1 MDVSG
6 YALIVG
12 GAHKTLAAG
21 SGIGRACV
29 LAFASQGASGIIV
42 ADLDQ
47 AAAKTVADEAK
58 RVAEN
63 PSLRIHPREI
73 DVRSEA
79 SVEQVFQ
86 DAVGLFG
93 RVDYCVNCAGI
104 GVEKAAAVAEADASE
119 FARFLEVNVTGTFL
133 VTRAASAV
141 MAAQEP
147 LPQFQR
153 RGPGNEAV
161 AGRSAFRGVIVN
173 MASAA
178 SYVSTPGMVQ
188 YTTSKHAVL
197 GLSKNAALDN
207 AAHGIRVNCICAS
220 WVHTPMVQKAIDNVP
235 GLDKMIEAA
244 VPMGRMALS
253 DEIADSVIFLCSP
266 RSSFITGC
274 GLIVD
279 GGTTLTSKV

>member
-1 MDVSG
+1 MEVSG

-12 GAHKTLAAG
+12 GG

-29 LAFASQGASGIIV
+29 MAFAIQGASGIMV

-47 AAAKTVADEAK
+47 AAAKAVTDEAM

-63 PSLRIHPREI
+63 PSLRIHSRGI

-79 SVEQVFQ
+79 SVEQAFQ
-86 DAVGLFG
+86 DMASLFG

-104 GVEKAAAVAEADASE
+104 GVEKAAAVAEADVSE

-147 LPQFQR
+147 LPQLQR
-153 RGPGNEAV
+153 RGPGKEAV
-161 AGRSAFRGVIVN
+161 GGRSAFRGAIVN
-173 MASAA
+173 MASAS

-220 WVHTPMVQKAIDNVP
+220 WVRTPMVQKAIDNVS

-253 DEIADSVIFLCSP
+253 EEIADSVIFLCSP
-266 RSSFITGC
+266 LSSFITGC

>member
-1 MDVSG
+1 MEITG

-12 GAHKTLAAG
+12 GG

-29 LAFASQGASGIIV
+29 KAFASEGASGIV
-42 ADLDQ
+42 LADLDH
-47 AAAKTVADEAK
+47 AAARAVAGEAAA
-58 RVAEN
+58 VAKD
-63 PSLRIHPREI
+63 PGFQIHSRPI
-73 DVRSEA
+73 DVRSEE
-79 SVEQVFQ
+79 SVEQVIR
-86 DAVGLFG
+86 DVVSLFG
-93 RVDYCVNCAGI
+93 RLDYCVNCAGI
-104 GVEKAAAVAEADASE
+104 GVEKAAAVAEADVGE
-119 FARFLEVNVTGTFL
+119 FARFLDVNVKGTFL

-141 MAAQEP
+141 MATQEP
-147 LPQFQR
+147 LPQLQG
-153 RGPGNEAV
+153 RGWGKEAV
-161 AGRSAFRGVIVN
+161 GGRSSFRGAIVN
-173 MASAA
+173 MASAS

-207 AAHGIRVNCICAS
+207 ADHGIRVNCICAS
-220 WVHTPMVQKAIDNVP
+220 WVRTPMVQKAIDNVP

-244 VPMGRMALS
+244 VPMGRMALAE
-253 DEIADSVIFLCSP
+253 EIADSVIFLCSP